1 MEKNDSFKKP
11 SAEGDIN
18 LKSNTMKTHAI
29 RRHDGNILIEKRFIL

>member
-18 LKSNTMKTHAI
+18 LKSMKTHAI
-29 RRHDGNILIEKRFIL
+29 RHHDGNILIEKRFIL